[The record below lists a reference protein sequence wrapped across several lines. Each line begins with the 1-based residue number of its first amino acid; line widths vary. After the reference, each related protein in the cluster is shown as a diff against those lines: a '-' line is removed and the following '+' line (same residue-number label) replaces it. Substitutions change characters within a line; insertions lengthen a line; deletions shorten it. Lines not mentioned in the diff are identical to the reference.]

1 MLTITLEPHGA
12 QPLYEQLYRGIR
24 HKIEQGAL
32 AAGERLPSK
41 RALAAQLARMKKGWT
56 PEEGKLIVVGHGDCI
71 DRAQEL
77 AEQVKTLYPDTE
89 IYIAPIGPIIGSHT
103 GPGMLALIF
112 WGTER

>member
-1 MLTITLEPHGA
+1 MAHRRI
-12 QPLYEQLYRGIR
+12 
-24 HKIEQGAL
+24 
-32 AAGERLPSK
+32 SS
-41 RALAAQLARMKKGWT
+41 
-56 PEEGKLIVVGHGDCI
+56 
-71 DRAQEL
+71 QEL

>member
-1 MLTITLEPHGA
+1 MIPAMVTPFNADLE
-12 QPLYEQLYRGIR
+12 LDL
-24 HKIEQGAL
+24 
-32 AAGERLPSK
+32 
-41 RALAAQLARMKKGWT
+41 
-56 PEEGKLIVVGHGDCI
+56 

>member
-1 MLTITLEPHGA
+1 MAIYVNLN
-12 QPLYEQLYRGIR
+12 
-24 HKIEQGAL
+24 
-32 AAGERLPSK
+32 
-41 RALAAQLARMKKGWT
+41 
-56 PEEGKLIVVGHGDCI
+56 IVMAHRRI
-71 DRAQEL
+71 SSQEL

>member
-1 MLTITLEPHGA
+1 MEEKTLYLPTEHNDRIVAFIGS
-12 QPLYEQLYRGIR
+12 PLGL
-24 HKIEQGAL
+24 L
-32 AAGERLPSK
+32 AAGLG